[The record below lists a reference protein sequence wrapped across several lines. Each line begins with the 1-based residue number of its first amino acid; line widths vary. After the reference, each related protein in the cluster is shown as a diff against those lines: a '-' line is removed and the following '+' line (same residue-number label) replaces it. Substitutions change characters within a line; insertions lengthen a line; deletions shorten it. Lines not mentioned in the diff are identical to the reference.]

1 MSFPIHVNNIS
12 IISHQLHEFTISK
25 YNSNSKVD
33 TIEYILIIGIETM
46 SIIYLAGQ
54 IVQENTIKNNI

>member
-1 MSFPIHVNNIS
+1 MHVNNIS

-33 TIEYILIIGIETM
+33 TIECTLIIGIEAM
-46 SIIYLAGQ
+46 SINYFAGQ
-54 IVQENTIKNNI
+54 IVQENTMKN